1 VTHLPSAV
9 MLDYDLG
16 SVLKVFYLNAYNMRS
31 SLKCPYLLLS
41 IEGTQICLVEKGA
54 LE

>member
-1 VTHLPSAV
+1 
-9 MLDYDLG
+9 MLDYELG
-16 SVLKVFYLNAYNMRS
+16 SVFKVFYFKAYDTTS
-31 SLKCPYLLLS
+31 SLKCSYLLLA